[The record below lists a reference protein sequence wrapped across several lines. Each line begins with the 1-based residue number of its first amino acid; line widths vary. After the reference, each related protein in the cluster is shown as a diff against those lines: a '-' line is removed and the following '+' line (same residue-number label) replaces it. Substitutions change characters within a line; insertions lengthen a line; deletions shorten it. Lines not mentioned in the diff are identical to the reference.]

1 MCMQKVFKWILDLI
15 NNDHNNDDMNLFYV
29 IVSFARW
36 LFTLFV
42 VLLLT
47 VAIPMKE
54 EFLLTALIALFL
66 AISTLLCV

>member
-15 NNDHNNDDMNLFYV
+15 NNDDMNLFYV
-29 IVSFARW
+29 KVSFARW

-47 VAIPMKE
+47 VAMKE